1 MRKIFR
7 FCQPIPGGTKPDLCD
22 DTQRGSRKKFALS
35 MLVLSI
41 MSLVGCGSTPLPTPT
56 LATLA
61 SATATLIHEPAA
73 FAAAAST
80 VAGIGSDTATNT
92 PK

>member
-1 MRKIFR
+1 MKI
-7 FCQPIPGGTKPDLCD
+7 
-22 DTQRGSRKKFALS
+22 FALS
-35 MLVLSI
+35 MFVLSL
-41 MSLVGCGSTPLPTPT
+41 MSFVGCGSTPIPTPT

-61 SATATLIHEPAA
+61 SVTSTLAQEPAA

-80 VAGIGSDTATNT
+80 VAGIGSGTATNT